1 MDFLFVAIPVIVV
14 VVGLTF
20 AIVMFSDS
28 NRHVKNMDTA
38 SQLELERKR
47 EEALE
52 EIRKIKARGFVP
64 EEESPEKS
72 DNTKDDLNT
81 KVNAQADEIE
91 KLRAELEELKKNN
104 RAQESY
110 KLTEK
115 NNILNFSKENIVR
128 GLIAKEYLPKKDR
141 R

>member
-20 AIVMFSDS
+20 VVVMFSDS

-52 EIRKIKARGFVP
+52 EIRKIKARGFLP

>member
-1 MDFLFVAIPVIVV
+1 MEFLFVAIPVIVV

-20 AIVMFSDS
+20 AVVMFSDS

-115 NNILNFSKENIVR
+115 NNLLNFSKENIVR